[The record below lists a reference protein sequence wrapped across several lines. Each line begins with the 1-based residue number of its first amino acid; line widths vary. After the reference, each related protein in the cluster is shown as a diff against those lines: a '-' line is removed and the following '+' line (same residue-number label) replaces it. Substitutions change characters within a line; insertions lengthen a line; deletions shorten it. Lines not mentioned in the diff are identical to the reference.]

1 MGLKKAKIKIQKE
14 YISEEVECT
23 FNPAEYAIT
32 NTANYN
38 EGKSSPQHTLSF
50 SSVSLRELK
59 VTLYFSSDNTN
70 NLLSLLTELPFAYL
84 EPVTDITQ
92 KIVKALY
99 VSGTEHRPPL
109 VSFVWGNLDFEG
121 FLTSVS
127 ETYTMFDSSGKP
139 IRGKLDISIKEAG
152 EMVLSRKKEPFES
165 PDRTKWKTMT
175 EGMSYWD
182 LAYQEYGDP
191 GKWRIIADA
200 NGIVNPLEVV
210 NGQIIKI
217 PAL

>member
-1 MGLKKAKIKIQKE
+1 MGLKKATIKIKTE
-14 YISEEVECT
+14 TSTSTVECG
-23 FNPAEYAIT
+23 FNPAEYVIT
-32 NTANYN
+32 NQANYN
-38 EGKSSPQHTLSF
+38 EGKASPQHTLSF
-50 SSVSLRELK
+50 ASVSLRELK
-59 VTLYFSSDNTN
+59 LTLYFSGDHINSAFDIT
-70 NLLSLLTELPFAYL
+70 SLADFTDTS
-84 EPVTDITQ
+84 PVTDVTQ

-109 VSFVWGNLDFEG
+109 VSFIWGNLDFEG

-127 ETYTMFDSSGKP
+127 ETYTMFDEAGKP
-139 IRGKLDISIKEAG
+139 VRGKLDVTIKEAG
-152 EMVLSRKKEPFES
+152 EMVLSQKKEPFSS

-175 EGMSYWD
+175 EGMSYWE

-191 GKWRIIADA
+191 DKWRIIAKA
-200 NGIVNPLEVV
+200 NGIVNPLQVQ